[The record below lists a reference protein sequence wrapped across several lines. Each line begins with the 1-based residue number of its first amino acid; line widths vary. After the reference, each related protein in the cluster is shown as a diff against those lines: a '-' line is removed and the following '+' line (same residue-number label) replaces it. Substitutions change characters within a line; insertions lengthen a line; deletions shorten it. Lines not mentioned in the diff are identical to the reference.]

1 MAVRSPLRRFLST
14 LLLVFLASSILVPRS
29 VARKQ
34 VCFSTATPHVSPT
47 PGETISCA
55 RLLGPARKVGV
66 YIRWRFGVSKNSAD
80 RILVDVRHYARRFH
94 VSPMIVLAVIATE
107 SHFKPQAESDV
118 GAEGLMQV
126 YSGTRT
132 YQIEQNIRDG
142 VSILRQKLAFSG
154 GSYPR
159 ALAMYCG
166 YFSAHCPGGARYV
179 HTVYHWYYL
188 FKWAAAHGTAHL
200 PRVVSV

>member
-1 MAVRSPLRRFLST
+1 MMPVWLT
-14 LLLVFLASSILVPRS
+14 V
-29 VARKQ
+29 
-34 VCFSTATPHVSPT
+34 
-47 PGETISCA
+47 
-55 RLLGPARKVGV
+55 
-66 YIRWRFGVSKNSAD
+66 
-80 RILVDVRHYARRFH
+80 
-94 VSPMIVLAVIATE
+94 
-107 SHFKPQAESDV
+107 V
-118 GAEGLMQV
+118 GAIVCAFG
-126 YSGTRT
+126 
-132 YQIEQNIRDG
+132 DG

-188 FKWAAAHGTAHL
+188 FKWAAAHGAAHL

>member
-1 MAVRSPLRRFLST
+1 MRRLLCCRTALKSAAG
-14 LLLVFLASSILVPRS
+14 LLALLVLATPCSLARRS
-29 VARKQ
+29 VCRA
-34 VCFSTATPHVSPT
+34 AAPT
-47 PGETISCA
+47 PPHAAPVVRVRPDSRIVTY
-55 RLLGPARKVGV
+55 V
-66 YIRWRFGVSKNSAD
+66 RWRFGVD
-80 RILVDVRHYARRFH
+80 RFTARRIVSDVWHYARRAH
-94 VSPMIVLAVIATE
+94 VSPLVVLAVIATE

-142 VSILRQKLAFSG
+142 VRILRQKLAFSG

-166 YFSAHCPGGARYV
+166 YFSAHCRGGARYV

-188 FKWAAAHGTAHL
+188 FKWASQHGAAHL